1 MAQRWLIYKQAPA
14 YYHIGL
20 MLCPYLNQVTVGV
33 EMENYSVNEAD
44 GSIQVCAAVQSG
56 VVGAHSFQ
64 VGYLT
69 QSGLSA
75 PFAGI
80 TCAPCAW

>member
-1 MAQRWLIYKQAPA
+1 
-14 YYHIGL
+14 
-20 MLCPYLNQVTVGV
+20 
-33 EMENYSVNEAD
+33 MENYSVNEAD

-56 VVGAHSFQ
+56 VVSARSFQ

-69 QSGLSA
+69 RRFEGVSA

-80 TCAPCAW
+80 TFAPCAW